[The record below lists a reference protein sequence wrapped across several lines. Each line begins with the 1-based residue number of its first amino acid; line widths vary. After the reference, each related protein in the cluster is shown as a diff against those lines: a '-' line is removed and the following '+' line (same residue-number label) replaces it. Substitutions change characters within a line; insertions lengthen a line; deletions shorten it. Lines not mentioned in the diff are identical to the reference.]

1 MRSAWS
7 ESVPEACSVCNRTS
21 HKHCN
26 RYTPSSAAAANCG
39 PPIDADC
46 KNRRIKGDRVF
57 YHVGDH
63 HGYEPTSTHS
73 FGVRAAGIFRT
84 RNAHGA
90 SAIAHDSA
98 SPRKSS
104 PRGLRRPKW
113 TVSRH
118 ALADLSCNV
127 RNLSGIARRIY
138 ALRSSPARRTSL
150 VGHGYANRSRARRH
164 SPRLRDGPHRE
175 TPFRRVRPARQK
187 SLSPQLLGGYPVGN
201 RVADHPDAGATFGR
215 SLRVRVARA
224 PRHKYLEVRRVLR
237 CILSAHWIL

>member
-7 ESVPEACSVCNRTS
+7 ESEPEACSVCTRTS
-21 HKHCN
+21 HKHCS

-39 PPIDADC
+39 PPIGADC

-63 HGYEPTSTHS
+63 HGYESTSTHS

-127 RNLSGIARRIY
+127 RRVALIVFDPSPRRTP
-138 ALRSSPARRTSL
+138 PARRAGL
-150 VGHGYANRSRARRH
+150 VEYGRRDRVVDVRD
-164 SPRLRDGPHRE
+164 SARLRDGTH
-175 TPFRRVRPARQK
+175 
-187 SLSPQLLGGYPVGN
+187 
-201 RVADHPDAGATFGR
+201 
-215 SLRVRVARA
+215 
-224 PRHKYLEVRRVLR
+224 
-237 CILSAHWIL
+237 